1 MSYPFVQK
9 IKDTENASYK
19 LKILS
24 VAMKKPISTVII
36 KAVDGI
42 FEKYDQKE
50 IQEAIMKLG
59 KPQHIERTDNI

>member
-9 IKDTENASYK
+9 IKNTENASYK

-24 VAMKKPISTVII
+24 VAMKRPISAVII

-42 FEKYDQKE
+42 FEKYDRKE
-50 IQEAIMKLG
+50 IQEAILKLG
-59 KPQHIERTDNI
+59 KPKHIERIGNI

>member
-24 VAMKKPISTVII
+24 VAMKRPISTVII

-42 FEKYDQKE
+42 FEKYDQKK

-59 KPQHIERTDNI
+59 KPKHIERTENI

>member
-9 IKDTENASYK
+9 IKNTEDASYK

-24 VAMKKPISTVII
+24 VAMKRPISAVII
-36 KAVDGI
+36 KAVDVI
-42 FEKYDQKE
+42 FEKYDQKK

-59 KPQHIERTDNI
+59 KPKHIERTENI

>member
-9 IKDTENASYK
+9 IKDTEGASYK
-19 LKILS
+19 LKVLS
-24 VAMKKPISTVII
+24 VAMKRPISAVII

-50 IQEAIMKLG
+50 IQEAILKLG
-59 KPQHIERTDNI
+59 KPKHIERTENI

>member
-9 IKDTENASYK
+9 IRNTEDASYK

-24 VAMKKPISTVII
+24 VAMKRPISAVII

-42 FEKYDQKE
+42 FEKYDQRQ

-59 KPQHIERTDNI
+59 KPKHIERTGNI